1 MQDIKYHLTNT
12 VAVILFSYTL
22 ATTVNQF
29 FRFSMNPVESVSI
42 KKTGK
47 SSPDIKKTSFEDY
60 SDVILGENKIFIMA
74 EEVNDSSSPD
84 TSDEPAPSGNLKDL
98 TLLGTISGPSSIAR
112 ALIKKKK
119 EKNPEVFKLWNE
131 VYGFKLVRIDS
142 SKVYLKTGEQVEI
155 LDMYAK
161 DKKGKSDSKSKT
173 SKSSKSASK
182 DSQSISRSELQQK
195 VFNNIDNA
203 LKGLRAGPYRVGGK
217 IEGYKLFRVRPSNIL
232 YTYGARSGDIVKR
245 VNGHPVNSTEK
256 LMQMW
261 GSLKEE
267 SKISVDIERG
277 GQVKTFDFSIT
288 D

>member
-29 FRFSMNPVESVSI
+29 FRFNMNPVESVSI

-47 SSPDIKKTSFEDY
+47 SSPDIKEASFEDY
-60 SDVILGENKIFIMA
+60 SDVILGENKIFVIA
-74 EEVNDSSSPD
+74 EEVNDSSSPES
-84 TSDEPAPSGNLKDL
+84 SDEPAPSGNLKDL
-98 TLLGTISGPSSIAR
+98 KLLGTISGPSSIAR

-119 EKNPEVFKLWNE
+119 EKNPEVFKLWSE
-131 VYGFKLVRIDS
+131 VYGYKLVRIDS
-142 SKVYLKTGEQVEI
+142 SKVYLKTEEQVEI

-161 DKKGKSDSKSKT
+161 DEKGKSKKT
-173 SKSSKSASK
+173 SKPSASTSK
-182 DSQSISRSELQQK
+182 DSKNISRSELQQK
-195 VFNNIDNA
+195 VFNNMDNA

-232 YTYGARSGDIVKR
+232 YTFGARSGDIVKR

-256 LMQMW
+256 LMQLW
-261 GSLKEE
+261 GSLKEDK
-267 SKISVDIERG
+267 KISVDIERG
-277 GQVKTFDFSIT
+277 GKIKTFDFNIT